1 MGMWEILEEGRDDY
15 GRGFGMRGDEV
26 EEAYKEGC
34 RKGYEKAMREMRG
47 EMGFRDGGRSYS
59 GGGSSSGMDER
70 RYPGYFPEY
79 PRMDDMGERYQYDD
93 LDESQPRISER
104 RGRSAY
110 TGRYVRR

>member
-1 MGMWEILEEGRDDY
+1 MPKETVIC
-15 GRGFGMRGDEV
+15 FGVRGDEV

-79 PRMDDMGERYQYDD
+79 PRMDDMGER
-93 LDESQPRISER
+93 R
-104 RGRSAY
+104 R
-110 TGRYVRR
+110 RRANGEFY

>member
-59 GGGSSSGMDER
+59 GGEAHPAWMNADTPDTFLNIRVWMTWANADADAPTVSFINGGGVECPS
-70 RYPGYFPEY
+70 F
-79 PRMDDMGERYQYDD
+79 
-93 LDESQPRISER
+93 
-104 RGRSAY
+104 
-110 TGRYVRR
+110 

>member
-70 RYPGYFPEY
+70 RYPGYFLNI
-79 PRMDDMGERYQYDD
+79 RVWMTWANADADALTVSFING
-93 LDESQPRISER
+93 
-104 RGRSAY
+104 G
-110 TGRYVRR
+110 GVK

>member
-47 EMGFRDGGRSYS
+47 EKWVSVMVEEVIQVVEAHPAWMNADTPDTFLNIRVWMKWANADADALTVNS
-59 GGGSSSGMDER
+59 
-70 RYPGYFPEY
+70 
-79 PRMDDMGERYQYDD
+79 
-93 LDESQPRISER
+93 INNR
-104 RGRSAY
+104 RGE
-110 TGRYVRR
+110 TPLFLN

>member
-26 EEAYKEGC
+26 
-34 RKGYEKAMREMRG
+34 EMRG

-79 PRMDDMGERYQYDD
+79 PRMDEMGER
-93 LDESQPRISER
+93 R
-104 RGRSAY
+104 RRRSNGEFY
-110 TGRYVRR
+110 

>member
-34 RKGYEKAMREMRG
+34 RHGYEKAMREIHG
-47 EMGFRDGGRSYS
+47 DMGSRDGGRNYS
-59 GGGSSSGMDER
+59 GSGMGER

-79 PRMDDMGERYQYDD
+79 PRMDDMGER
-93 LDESQPRISER
+93 R
-104 RGRSAY
+104 R
-110 TGRYVRR
+110 RRANGEFY

>member
-47 EMGFRDGGRSYS
+47 EMGFR
-59 GGGSSSGMDER
+59 
-70 RYPGYFPEY
+70 GYVVSDSDAVEY
-79 PRMDDMGERYQYDD
+79 LYTKHGT
-93 LDESQPRISER
+93 PRILS
-104 RGRSAY
+104 
-110 TGRYVRR
+110 